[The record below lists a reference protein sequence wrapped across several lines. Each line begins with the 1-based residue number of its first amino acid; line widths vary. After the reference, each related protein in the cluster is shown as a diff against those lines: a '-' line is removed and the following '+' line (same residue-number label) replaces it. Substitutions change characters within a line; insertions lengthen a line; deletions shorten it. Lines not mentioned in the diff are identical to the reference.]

1 MLKYNKPF
9 LDKLVTIITESGY
22 KVRFEK
28 GNFVSGYALVK
39 EKKIVLINK
48 FLSIETKIN
57 TVMDIMFDLQIDKEK
72 LTANSMNLYK
82 QMIKSGL
89 LNKNESMNK

>member
-1 MLKYNKPF
+1 MLMLKYNKPF
-9 LDKLVTIITESGY
+9 LDKLVAIITESGY

-48 FLSIETKIN
+48 FLTIETKVN
-57 TVMDIMFDLQIDKEK
+57 TIMDIMFDLQIDKEK
-72 LTANSMNLYK
+72 LSANSLNLYK
-82 QMIKSGL
+82 QMINSGL
-89 LNKNESMNK
+89 FNKN

>member
-9 LDKLVTIITESGY
+9 LDKLVAIINESGY

-39 EKKIVLINK
+39 EKKMVLINK
-48 FLSIETKIN
+48 FLSIETKVN
-57 TVMDIMFDLQIDKEK
+57 TIMDIMFELQIDREK
-72 LTANSMNLYK
+72 LSANSLNLFK
-82 QMIKSGL
+82 QLIKSGL
-89 LNKNESMNK
+89 LNKNESSV

>member
-9 LDKLVTIITESGY
+9 LDKLVAIIIESGY

-39 EKKIVLINK
+39 EKKMVLINK
-48 FLSIETKIN
+48 FLSIETKVN
-57 TVMDIMFDLQIDKEK
+57 TIMDIMFELQIDREK
-72 LTANSMNLYK
+72 LSANSLNLFK
-82 QMIKSGL
+82 QLIKSGL
-89 LNKNESMNK
+89 LNKNESSV

>member
-9 LDKLVTIITESGY
+9 LDKLVAIITESGY

-39 EKKIVLINK
+39 EKNIVLINK
-48 FLSIETKIN
+48 FLSIETKVN
-57 TVMDIMFDLQIDKEK
+57 TIMDIMFELQIDREK
-72 LTANSMNLYK
+72 LTANSLNLFK
-82 QMIKSGL
+82 QLIKSGL
-89 LNKNESMNK
+89 LDKNESSV